1 MEFFFFFPL
10 QKNTVKLVQLINL
23 IIFEIIIYR
32 TSLTQINSLEMLD
45 YEGREKV
52 WRRILL
58 RQMVAF

>member
-58 RQMVAF
+58 RQMVVF

>member
-1 MEFFFFFPL
+1 MEFFFFPL